1 MSACI
6 AVLLLYNAA
15 KSGENCNKMN
25 KLAKSS
31 LPGRLLALAMVC
43 LLSLA
48 SACSMNDEPA
58 PLTPE
63 QSAALEKRV
72 TERWKFMEEKD
83 FSNVYTYASP
93 NYRSIFSKT
102 MYLNKFS
109 YSVDWEL
116 TGVDILNYDARAAV
130 ASVAVRVMSKPTK
143 LTSVASRALG
153 ALPVIVHEQWMLVD
167 DEWWHSTKVK

>member
-1 MSACI
+1 MNNLEKNT
-6 AVLLLYNAA
+6 LL
-15 KSGENCNKMN
+15 
-25 KLAKSS
+25 
-31 LPGRLLALAMVC
+31 GRLLTLATVC
-43 LLSLA
+43 LLLLA

-58 PLTPE
+58 PLSPE
-63 QSAALEKRV
+63 QAAALEKRV

-93 NYRSIFSKT
+93 NYRRIFPKS

-143 LTSVASRALG
+143 QTSSASIAMG
-153 ALPVIVHEQWMLVD
+153 ALPVTLHESWIHVEG
-167 DEWWHSTKVK
+167 EWWHSTKVK